1 MAKLRKF
8 SAYRRRESRPYT
20 RKSKYREK
28 SFIRASPTC
37 KVIRFDMGNLTSK
50 FEYAVHLSVN
60 SSLQIRHNALESA
73 RLTSNR
79 TLEKSLGKSGFYL
92 KLRKY
97 PHHFLRENP
106 LASGAGAD
114 RMSTGMKCAFGKIV
128 GMAAQFRPGDRIFS
142 AYVNSSALNVAK
154 SAMNKASKKLP
165 CSCKIVVE
173 KIVTSEKPAVLE
185 EVVDD
190 VKESVEDKPL
200 EDKPLEDKPLEEKPV
215 EAKPEPVQEAQ
226 DEVVAEEVSEDIE
239 EPKKTEEEIQA

>member
-37 KVIRFDMGNLTSK
+37 KVIRFDMGNLRDS

-128 GMAAQFRPGDRIFS
+128 GMAAQFKPGDRIFS
-142 AYVNSSALNVAK
+142 AYVNSSALSVAK

-173 KIVTSEKPAVLE
+173 KIVTSEKPTVVE

-190 VKESVEDKPL
+190 VKESVEDKSA
-200 EDKPLEDKPLEEKPV
+200 EETPI
-215 EAKPEPVQEAQ
+215 EAKPEPVEEAQ
-226 DEVVAEEVSEDIE
+226 DEVVAEKGAEESD
-239 EPKKTEEEIQA
+239 EPKKTEEDVMA